1 MRKKIEVVNESSNK
15 VAAIMCDVVVNNST
29 HKVRNLF
36 AKMLPTLD
44 EVDEIQKFIN
54 EYRKIALDIAIANID
69 AKMAELNE
77 LKKSLMK

>member
-15 VAAIMCDVVVNNST
+15 VAAIMCDVVVNHST
-29 HKVRNLF
+29 NKVRNLF

-54 EYRKIALDIAIANID
+54 EYRKIALEVELANID

-77 LKKSLMK
+77 LKKLLMK